1 MKILEAYIYFFIIIL
16 VLNVKASDIYEYKF
30 NRKIK
35 RDDTIAVTSN
45 SGEEVN
51 SPTNNLTPSTPDE
64 TVPEPTKPTE
74 TIITTPSQEITTST
88 PTTLPEQEPDKTI
101 SPPSDQET
109 KTSVNNSNNEDIK
122 TKTDDTPNRT
132 SSHESTNHSNSNSNN
147 NYNNNNNNNS
157 SNDNNSKTSNN
168 NNNIKDS
175 IDNSS
180 NSSNTSS
187 SNNNTSNAINAIKT
201 STNTL
206 NQKNDKGG
214 LSRGIAAL
222 IIVGVI
228 IVWSVVIL
236 ILIKLSKRPKSSEDY
251 PNPVLNVDSSDHLN
265 PQSKMS
271 EDPMVESMY
280 YNQNE
285 ATIPVARTIYGI
297 NENLQYYQSQQPQ
310 YDNVGIDISN
320 QYQYQQ
326 DNYQNYRNS
335 FVDDMRPNSINNGV
349 MINDYPLP
357 QQEVIQPIRN
367 HSSLRHPT
375 VTSDVPEVPLE
386 DYNNPSMMNGEIT
399 NVGQISHKVIINRV
413 NNIPIKPGTTH
424 KAQFSFS
431 PNMNDELRI
440 NSGDSIE
447 IIEVYNDGW
456 SYGKNIITNEV
467 GVFPISF
474 ITGYNDPSNNF

>member
-1 MKILEAYIYFFIIIL
+1 
-16 VLNVKASDIYEYKF
+16 
-30 NRKIK
+30 
-35 RDDTIAVTSN
+35 
-45 SGEEVN
+45 
-51 SPTNNLTPSTPDE
+51 
-64 TVPEPTKPTE
+64 
-74 TIITTPSQEITTST
+74 
-88 PTTLPEQEPDKTI
+88 
-101 SPPSDQET
+101 
-109 KTSVNNSNNEDIK
+109 
-122 TKTDDTPNRT
+122 
-132 SSHESTNHSNSNSNN
+132 
-147 NYNNNNNNNS
+147 
-157 SNDNNSKTSNN
+157 
-168 NNNIKDS
+168 
-175 IDNSS
+175 
-180 NSSNTSS
+180 
-187 SNNNTSNAINAIKT
+187 
-201 STNTL
+201 
-206 NQKNDKGG
+206 
-214 LSRGIAAL
+214 
-222 IIVGVI
+222 
-228 IVWSVVIL
+228 
-236 ILIKLSKRPKSSEDY
+236 
-251 PNPVLNVDSSDHLN
+251 
-265 PQSKMS
+265 
-271 EDPMVESMY
+271 MVESMY

-335 FVDDMRPNSINNGV
+335 FVDDMRPNSINNGI